1 MSSKIKVGVVVFPG
15 SNCDQDMVDALNQY
29 ENVMVQKLWHKSQDL
44 QRSQLV
50 ILPGG
55 FSYGDYLR
63 SGAIARFSPIMNEVI
78 SFAGNRGFVFGVC
91 NGFQILCESLLLPG
105 ALLHNTSHRFICKN
119 VHVIPGSSSN
129 AITKT
134 LNRTKALKIPIAHGE
149 GRYTTDLDQ
158 LKRLQD
164 NEQIIFRYCNEDGH
178 VGDEFNPNGSMNHI
192 AGVCNEKKNVFGMMP
207 HPERASDSLLGN
219 TDGKLIIKGFM
230 QSVFGEVV
238 EIENQNVSV

>member
-15 SNCDQDMVDALNQY
+15 SNCDQDMVDALSQY
-29 ENVMVQKLWHKSQDL
+29 ENVMVHKLWHKSQDL
-44 QRSQLV
+44 QGSQLV

-78 SFAGNRGFVFGVC
+78 SFAGNGGFVFGVC

-119 VHVIPGSSSN
+119 VLVIPGSSSN
-129 AITKT
+129 AITQS
-134 LNRTKALKIPIAHGE
+134 LDPSKALMIPIAHGE
-149 GRYTTDLDQ
+149 GRYTTDLDN

-164 NEQIIFRYCNEDGH
+164 NEQIIFRYCNEDGL
-178 VGDEFNPNGSMNHI
+178 VGDEFNPNGSMDHI